1 MDEVLRTNNVEKT
14 EFEKK
19 IIDVAI
25 CLMFVIIAVI
35 MVVAG
40 ISCFMEA
47 CIMSGVIYTAIGLSI
62 SLLIYLYKTGNY
74 DFLD

>member
-1 MDEVLRTNNVEKT
+1 MDEVLRTNSVDKT
-14 EFEKK
+14 DIEKK
-19 IIDVAI
+19 IIDAAI
-25 CLMFVIIAVI
+25 CLMFVVIAVI
-35 MVVAG
+35 MVIAG

-62 SLLIYLYKTGNY
+62 SLLIYLYKTGNF